1 MNLDTLQ
8 RAHLVDFCY
17 AEARHTGSLDCM
29 KAVAYVLRNRRAAGW
44 GDGSWQRLI
53 NAAATTAGNDGSI
66 EGIRSAPGLAISNHI
81 GLEPDLNDRLL
92 QMLARDIDDIY
103 LGTSNDD
110 VRRVVEGTVAPEG
123 SGSPGK
129 PAPAM
134 YYQFIAL
141 PVRTWF
147 VDNIVRDHENH
158 PRIGQVGMMALFR

>member
-17 AEARHTGSLDCM
+17 TEARHTGSLDCM
-29 KAVAYVLRNRRAAGW
+29 KAVAYVLRNRLRLGW

-53 NAAATTAGNDGSI
+53 NAAPTTAGNDSRF
-66 EGIRSAPGLAISNHI
+66 EGIRSSPGLAISNCV
-81 GLEPDLNDRLL
+81 GVEPDLNDRLL

-123 SGSPGK
+123 TGSPAK
-129 PAPAM
+129 PAPAL
-134 YYQFIAL
+134 YYQFIDL

-147 VDNIVRDHENH
+147 VDTIVRDHENH

>member
-1 MNLDTLQ
+1 VNLDTLQ

-44 GDGSWQRLI
+44 GDGSWQRLM
-53 NAAATTAGNDGSI
+53 NAAATTAGNDYHNGV
-66 EGIRSAPGLAISNHI
+66 EA
-81 GLEPDLNDRLL
+81 DLNDRLL

-110 VRRVVEGTVAPEG
+110 VRRVVEGTLAPEG
-123 SGSPGK
+123 TGSPGK

-134 YYQFIAL
+134 YYQFIDL